1 MSMSR
6 AGALIA
12 AVVAGVLL
20 AAGAAYGVTAIAAN
34 PQTPPNQN
42 PYNYPAP

>member
-1 MSMSR
+1 MSR
-6 AGALIA
+6 VGTIIA
-12 AVVAGVLL
+12 AIVAGVLL
-20 AAGAAYGVTAIAAN
+20 AAGAAYGVTAIAAG

>member
-1 MSMSR
+1 MNMSR
-6 AGALIA
+6 VGAIIA
-12 AVVAGVLL
+12 AVITGVLL
-20 AAGAAYGVTAIAAN
+20 AAGGAYGVTAIATG